1 MWREEAIT
9 RERVLI
15 DQDGMHAHT
24 QTLAFLSLSPSPAQ
38 RGDAVAPRIGSVHR
52 EPAGGKE
59 GETGRD
65 EYRLVELEDFN

>member
-1 MWREEAIT
+1 MGCT
-9 RERVLI
+9 
-15 DQDGMHAHT
+15 HT
-24 QTLAFLSLSPSPAQ
+24 HRHSLFSLSPSPAQ